1 MSALRSAVP
10 WLGLLVAFGLARAD
24 TAVADAA
31 LPLDGG
37 RSAAE
42 FEVHLRLPFRGIA
55 RFDRMHGELAGDP
68 ARGWQVALQVDG
80 RSLHFEGP
88 GWMDGLTRSSSF
100 LDIEHYPAIAL
111 RTGTIPDDVLRRGGP
126 VQGELTLR
134 GRTRPANFV
143 LLAPACA
150 RPGLDCDLLVQGTVS
165 RRDFGMT
172 AYRLTLRDGVDV
184 RVRLRWQE
192 VPRP

>member
-1 MSALRSAVP
+1 MHSALP
-10 WLGLLVAFGLARAD
+10 WLGLLLAFGLARVEA
-24 TAVADAA
+24 APAAA
-31 LPLDGG
+31 LPLDGH

-55 RFDRMHGELAGDP
+55 RFNRMQGQLSGDP
-68 ARGWQVALQVDG
+68 AAGWRVGLEVDG

-88 GWMDGLTRSSSF
+88 SWMDKLTRSSSF
-100 LDIEHYPAIAL
+100 LDVDRYPAIAL
-111 RTGTIPDDVLRRGGP
+111 RTRTIPDQVLRQGGA

-134 GRTRPANFV
+134 GRTRPASFV

-150 RPGLDCDLLVQGTVS
+150 RPGVDCDLLVQGTVS

-192 VPRP
+192 ASKP